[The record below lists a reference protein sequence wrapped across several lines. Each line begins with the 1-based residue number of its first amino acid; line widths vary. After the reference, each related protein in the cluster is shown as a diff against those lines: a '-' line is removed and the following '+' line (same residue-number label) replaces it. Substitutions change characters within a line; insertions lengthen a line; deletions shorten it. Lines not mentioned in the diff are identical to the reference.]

1 MPRLRELL
9 GWPKKKHIVAVLP
22 IAALWGSQCLA
33 QSSTPNSL
41 TDFSKETENP
51 VTRQITLPLQY
62 QADFLYGP
70 YQATKDTF
78 EIDQAVVP
86 FKFNDNW
93 ALITRTKLPLE
104 VQPPKNLSSAWS
116 EGLSNGYT
124 TFFLS
129 PEQGS
134 GFYWGAG
141 PVLYYPT
148 ATNSALGVNK
158 WGSGP
163 SAAFLHEDAGPWVI
177 GAVINN
183 IWSFG
188 GPAATGDRTNQL
200 LLNPVV
206 SYHLA
211 DGWSVSTSPNIVA
224 NWIANGGKWTVPI
237 GGGFGKVIRLG
248 GLPIKLQLDAYY
260 NAIRPDAGNDTWLL
274 QATLTFIFPR

>member
-1 MPRLRELL
+1 LWRFFRLQLC
-9 GWPKKKHIVAVLP
+9 GAVK
-22 IAALWGSQCLA
+22 CLA

-62 QADFLYGP
+62 QADFFYGP
-70 YQATKDTF
+70 YQASKDTF

-86 FKFNDNW
+86 FKFSDDW

-104 VQPPKNLSSAWS
+104 VQPPKNLSSPWS

-177 GAVINN
+177 GAVVNN

-224 NWIANGGKWTVPI
+224 NWIANGGKWTVPSAAASVRSSGSAGYRSSCSWMPI
-237 GGGFGKVIRLG
+237 TTRYGPTPAMIRGYCRL
-248 GLPIKLQLDAYY
+248 
-260 NAIRPDAGNDTWLL
+260 R
-274 QATLTFIFPR
+274 